1 LFVPA
6 GHEVSAAEL
15 PAARKNALSHRGQAL
30 AALVAQLQRGLL

>member
-1 LFVPA
+1 
-6 GHEVSAAEL
+6 VSAAEL